1 MKHLKKFE
9 SNSGRFFD
17 ESDIKE
23 IKSYFQDIQDEIGIS
38 VRVQPTTDI
47 TWQTQINTSL
57 FGKSSV
63 DTIDVVIFVDAFIRK
78 KMKLGRN
85 PQTGFILSMV
95 NNFDEELIDL
105 YEILSNFYKLLSI
118 SLKQVSNN
126 PDYTIINN
134 HAEYFI
140 GDITNGKPIIIKI
153 LRR

>member
-1 MKHLKKFE
+1 MRHLKKF
-9 SNSGRFFD
+9 NSGRFFD
-17 ESDIKE
+17 ESDFKE
-23 IKSYFQDIQDEIGIS
+23 IKSYFQDIQDEMGIS
-38 VRVQPTTDI
+38 VRVQPDV
-47 TWQTQINTSL
+47 TWQTELNTSL

-63 DTIDVVIFVDAFIRK
+63 DTIDVIIFVDVFIRE

-85 PQTGFILSMV
+85 PQTGLILSMV

-140 GDITNGKPIIIKI
+140 GDITHGKPIIIRI
-153 LRR
+153 QLRR